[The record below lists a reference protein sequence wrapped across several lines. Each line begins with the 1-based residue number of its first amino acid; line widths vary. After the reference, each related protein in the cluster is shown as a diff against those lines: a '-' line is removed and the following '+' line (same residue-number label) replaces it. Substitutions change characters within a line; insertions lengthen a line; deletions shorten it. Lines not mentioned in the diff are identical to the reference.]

1 MRRYFI
7 GFLIM
12 LFLSSAFFAC
22 GSTEQTKKKGLTK
35 EQRER
40 MDKDKKEF
48 EEKLPEDEDDG

>member
-1 MRRYFI
+1 MRRYVI
-7 GFLIM
+7 GFLLT

-22 GSTEQTKKKGLTK
+22 SSTEQAKKKGLTK

-48 EEKLPEDEDDG
+48 EEKLPEDEGDG